1 MRFTSWSC
9 STATSAVFFLPQLVA
24 FPLYLP
30 QPLGQ
35 FLELF
40 AQSHESLM
48 ALYILLSLFKFFGAG
63 QTLAHG
69 FSSFSAGQH
78 VVGASGN
85 GLIPIFVV
93 DFEELLVDGSS
104 PYRAHRAYLFQD
116 GIPALLELLY

>member
-1 MRFTSWSC
+1 M
-9 STATSAVFFLPQLVA
+9 
-24 FPLYLP
+24 YLP

-48 ALYILLSLFKFFGAG
+48 ALYILLSLFKFFGAC
-63 QTLAHG
+63 QTLANG

-85 GLIPIFVV
+85 GLIPTFVV

-104 PYRAHRAYLFQD
+104 PYGAYRAYLFQD
-116 GIPALLELLY
+116 GIPALLITGLKTTQSTKPTLMTQARWHSAP